1 MGVYS
6 QWLKTQ
12 AVGSSSASLI
22 EAAVSRR
29 GEIPAVP
36 VANSS
41 CPWMLLLG
49 SCTSNHFPP
58 CSYPFT
64 NLNSNA
70 LWPLFNTQVKVYA
83 TKYVGHGRRLAEKAA
98 RNGADLVGAV
108 GGDGTLNEV
117 IDGIMRAGVMGPDGL
132 PRAVVTVLP
141 LGTASDFHR
150 SMAWEPYDFEEAM
163 WRIGKRGETAV
174 LDVARIRCA
183 SPEGIKERHFINIAS
198 CGASARAALKVDRWR
213 WLGQKSSYRMA
224 AVAALFRYMPRNLA
238 VRVNNGEWT
247 KAAGTTMIAIGNG
260 SYFGCGI
267 NMCPDANPYDGE
279 LQVVK
284 AKRMG
289 VCDFLF
295 RRHRLKIGRH
305 LDMKGFSA
313 ENASRI
319 DVALWDNRRR
329 GPKETLGMFGNTSMT
344 NTYDSSPGDA
354 SPEPSF
360 TTQRTESAE
369 TPSPAE
375 RASSSRGQLEYS
387 PSGSERSARSASGRS
402 LSTLSSSMTR
412 SGSAAGR
419 KNGKKELKEADYGP
433 VPVEVD
439 GEVIGH
445 VPFSVTVLP
454 GAIKF
459 RVSGFRTDE

>member
-1 MGVYS
+1 MFIVNGLKLK
-6 QWLKTQ
+6 QWEVVAPRLLKQ
-12 AVGSSSASLI
+12 LSLV
-22 EAAVSRR
+22 E
-29 GEIPAVP
+29 
-36 VANSS
+36 
-41 CPWMLLLG
+41 
-49 SCTSNHFPP
+49 
-58 CSYPFT
+58 
-64 NLNSNA
+64 
-70 LWPLFNTQVKVYA
+70 VKVYA
-83 TKYVGHGRRLAEKAA
+83 TKYVGHGRKLAERAA

-117 IDGIMRAGVMGPDGL
+117 IDGIMRAGVMGSDGL

-213 WLGQKSSYRMA
+213 WLGQTSAYRMA
-224 AVAALFRYMPRNLA
+224 SVAALFRYRPRNLA
-238 VRVNNGEWT
+238 VRVDNGEWT

-267 NMCPDANPYDGE
+267 NVCPDANPYDGE

-295 RRHRLKIGRH
+295 RRHRFKIGRH
-305 LDMKGFSA
+305 LEMKGFSA
-313 ENASRI
+313 ENAAKI
-319 DVALWDNRRR
+319 DVALWDNRRQ
-329 GPKETLGMFGNTSMT
+329 GPKETWGIFGSNSMT
-344 NTYDSSPGDA
+344 NTYDASPGDA

-369 TPSPAE
+369 TYSPAE
-375 RASSSRGQLEYS
+375 PGSSSRGQLEYS
-387 PSGSERSARSASGRS
+387 PSGSERSASGRS
-402 LSTLSSSMTR
+402 ISTLSSITR
-412 SGSAAGR
+412 SASKDSMGR

-459 RVSGFRTDE
+459 RVSGFRKDE

>member
-1 MGVYS
+1 M
-6 QWLKTQ
+6 
-12 AVGSSSASLI
+12 
-22 EAAVSRR
+22 
-29 GEIPAVP
+29 
-36 VANSS
+36 
-41 CPWMLLLG
+41 
-49 SCTSNHFPP
+49 
-58 CSYPFT
+58 
-64 NLNSNA
+64 
-70 LWPLFNTQVKVYA
+70 KVYA
-83 TKYVGHGRRLAEKAA
+83 TKYVGHGRKLAEKAA

-117 IDGIMRAGVMGPDGL
+117 VDGIMRANVLGPDGL

-163 WRIGKRGETAV
+163 WRIGKRGECAV

-213 WLGQKSSYRMA
+213 WLGQKSAYRMA
-224 AVAALFRYMPRNLA
+224 VVASLFRYVPRNLA
-238 VRVNNGEWT
+238 IRVDGGEWT
-247 KAAGTTMIAIGNG
+247 KAPSTTMLAIGNG
-260 SYFGCGI
+260 SYFGCGMNI
-267 NMCPDANPYDGE
+267 CPDANPYDGE

-284 AKRMG
+284 AKRLG

-305 LDMKGFSA
+305 LEMKGFSA
-313 ENASRI
+313 ENAHRI
-319 DVALWDNRRR
+319 DVGLWDNRRQ
-329 GPKETLGMFGNTSMT
+329 GPKETWGIFKS
-344 NTYDSSPGDA
+344 DSLNGFDDASAGEA

-360 TTQRTESAE
+360 SMQRVESEAN
-369 TPSPAE
+369 SPNDP
-375 RASSSRGQLEYS
+375 RNTQLEDS
-387 PSGSERSARSASGRS
+387 PSGSERSARSASARS
-402 LSTLSSSMTR
+402 MSTLSSLTR
-412 SGSAAGR
+412 GGSTSSNGR

-454 GAIKF
+454 HAIKF
-459 RVSGFRTDE
+459 RVSGFRKDD